1 MKKIQLNKIIMENKI
16 DQLKEQLT
24 VELQRFIG
32 MPNNKH
38 TQRQML
44 WIIQDLIDR
53 FNSEG
58 HHITLDDVMFELND
72 IRLTFSNYERNT
84 TEENN

>member
-1 MKKIQLNKIIMENKI
+1 
-16 DQLKEQLT
+16 
-24 VELQRFIG
+24 

-44 WIIQDLIDR
+44 WIIQELIDR
-53 FNSEG
+53 FNADG
-58 HHITLDDVMFELND
+58 HHITLDDVMCELND

-84 TEENN
+84 VEEDN